1 MYLEIQQVLTQI
13 VAFLIMV
20 WVLKKYAW
28 KPVMGLLDERKQLIQ
43 SEFNSIEEQKKSVG
57 MLTEEYNE
65 KLRGIEAESK
75 KQIQEAIVKGREM
88 AHELEQETRAKA
100 VLILNKAQAEVQKE
114 IAEAKE
120 QLKKDVVNLSMHAV
134 EKIIGE
140 KMDSQKDQKLIEDSL
155 QKAEFS

>member
-1 MYLEIQQVLTQI
+1 MYLELQQVLTQI

-28 KPVMGLLDERKQLIQ
+28 QPILGLLNERKQLIQ
-43 SEFNSIEEQKKSVG
+43 SEFDTIEEQKKSVAI
-57 MLTEEYNE
+57 LTEEYNN
-65 KLRGIEAESK
+65 KLHGIEAQSR

-88 AHELEQETRAKA
+88 AQEIEQETRAKA
-100 VLILNKAQAEVQKE
+100 VSILNKAQAEVQKE

-120 QLKKDVVNLSMHAV
+120 QLKKDVVNLSMQAV

-140 KMDSQKDQKLIEDSL
+140 KLDSQKDQKLIEESL
-155 QKAEFS
+155 QKAEFT